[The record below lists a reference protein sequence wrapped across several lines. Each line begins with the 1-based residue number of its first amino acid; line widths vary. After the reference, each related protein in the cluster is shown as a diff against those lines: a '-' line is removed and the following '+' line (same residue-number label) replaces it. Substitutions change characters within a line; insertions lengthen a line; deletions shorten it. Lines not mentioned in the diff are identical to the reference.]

1 MLNINLRKEKV
12 NILLMKSRNVL
23 KSRQQ
28 YILFWKSNYSLILR
42 FFTYIIQYFIE
53 STEKII

>member
-1 MLNINLRKEKV
+1 MLNNNLRKEKV